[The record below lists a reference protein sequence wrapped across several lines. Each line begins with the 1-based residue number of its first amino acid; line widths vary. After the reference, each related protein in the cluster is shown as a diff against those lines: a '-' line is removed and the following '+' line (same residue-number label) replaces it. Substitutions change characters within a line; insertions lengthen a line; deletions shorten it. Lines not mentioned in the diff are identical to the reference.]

1 MKIIIFILLIFTI
14 SMNQSN
20 AITVINEVM
29 YNPEGSD
36 NNKEFIE
43 IYSDEIY
50 DFSNYV
56 IEDSSSND
64 ILKLVKSSNSSY
76 SLIVEDGFDYSN
88 IDASIYT
95 VGATIGNDL
104 NNDND
109 IIILRNNESKIIDL
123 FSYFEDFGGDGKSL
137 ERILTKDYSNK

>member
-1 MKIIIFILLIFTI
+1 
-14 SMNQSN
+14 MNQSN

-50 DFSNYV
+50 DFSDYI

-109 IIILRNNESKIIDL
+109 IIILRNNESKIIL
-123 FSYFEDFGGDGKSL
+123 P
-137 ERILTKDYSNK
+137 